1 MVHKNEDVPGSKHTL
16 SELQNDPL
24 NFV

>member
-1 MVHKNEDVPGSKHTL
+1 MVHKNEDIPDSKHTL
-16 SELQNDPL
+16 SELQNDLL